1 MRLLNQGIRNIAARL
16 GIDQAWEDSEE
27 AAQDAYESHHWGHKH
42 DGTTFTDDHPDA
54 PAVST
59 EMGKLLALGVIP
71 IGKRGTPDRRAA
83 KAMHHWEK
91 RLELNPEK
99 VPGEDEGIAE
109 LWFNGRKDPRCIV
122 SFTPASELLHLA
134 LPPDE
139 QKRMQA
145 YFRSAHLYPLGE
157 LAGIRGGRA
166 AEGDER
172 QVPVALL
179 GELAWVMYLTDK
191 KGDGVSEYVHGMGT
205 EGRLTPMRPYLCV
218 AEDGSL
224 WLAGGNYE
232 VKSVGI
238 SG

>member
-1 MRLLNQGIRNIAARL
+1 MRLLNQGLRAIAARTGL
-16 GIDQAWEDSEE
+16 DTVFQDDAEGAE
-27 AAQDAYESHHWGHKH
+27 DAYESHHWGHKH
-42 DGTTFTDDHPDA
+42 DGTVFTDDHPDA
-54 PAVST
+54 PQIST

-71 IGKRGTPDRRAA
+71 IGRKGRPDPRAS
-83 KAMHHWEK
+83 KAMRNWEK
-91 RLELNPEK
+91 RLELDPEK
-99 VPGEDEGIAE
+99 VPGEKEGIAE
-109 LWFNGRKDPRCIV
+109 LWFSGKKDPRCIV
-122 SFTPASELLHLA
+122 SFTPATELLHLA
-134 LPPDE
+134 LPPD
-139 QKRMQA
+139 QQAAMQRYYA
-145 YFRSAHLYPLGE
+145 TSYLYPLGE
-157 LAGIRGGRA
+157 LSGLRGGRA

-205 EGRLTPMRPYLCV
+205 EGRLRPMRPYLAV

-224 WLAGGNYE
+224 WIAGGNYE